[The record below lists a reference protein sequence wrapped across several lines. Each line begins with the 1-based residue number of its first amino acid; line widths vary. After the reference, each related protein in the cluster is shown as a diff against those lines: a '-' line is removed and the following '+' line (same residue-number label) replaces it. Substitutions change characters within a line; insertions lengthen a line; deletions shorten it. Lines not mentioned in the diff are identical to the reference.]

1 MSNCNCF
8 QSSGIILY
16 CFYESSDFSTLSPI
30 LVIVSFLNCSHPS
43 WCEVISHGGF
53 DWHFANDIEYLFV
66 YLDIY
71 IPFLETHLFSFF
83 VYFLMCC
90 LNDKLL
96 RSKKNIF
103 WILDSYQLCD
113 FLFCGLSF
121 HLLDSVFWN
130 TKFLILMKSN
140 LSFFFPCSAYAFGI
154 VSMKSFSNLRSQ
166 KLNLFSSKNCIALP
180 LRSLIHF
187 ELIFV
192 YCVR

>member
-16 CFYESSDFSTLSPI
+16 RFYESSDFSTLSPI
-30 LVIVSFLNCSHPS
+30 LVIVSFFNCSHPS
-43 WCEVISHGGF
+43 WYEVIAHGGF

-96 RSKKNIF
+96 RSKKKIL

-113 FLFCGLSF
+113 FLFYGLSF

-140 LSFFFPCSAYAFGI
+140 LSIFYFLSSALSVYKYLSI
-154 VSMKSFSNLRSQ
+154 
-166 KLNLFSSKNCIALP
+166 SS
-180 LRSLIHF
+180 H
-187 ELIFV
+187 EDIFV
-192 YCVR
+192 CDYYSSSVILFFIFRSKIPMEYVP